1 MVGSD
6 GMSAY
11 VYSVDSRG
19 TVSNMG
25 DVGFAAIGIGAWH
38 AKSRLMQSGYTNALS
53 YVPALSAVFAA
64 KKSAEIAPG
73 VGTATDIHL
82 VFRNSIERLDEAVA
96 AKAAELYQQYSD
108 QQKANGAHYVELL
121 RQFVA
126 TQKPKAAAKADHS
139 DDAKI
144 DEHPSA
150 NVPEVTRGHEDGEE
164 KSQAENGV
172 A

>member
-1 MVGSD
+1 M
-6 GMSAY
+6 ACKIP
-11 VYSVDSRG
+11 
-19 TVSNMG
+19 
-25 DVGFAAIGIGAWH
+25 AHAI
-38 AKSRLMQSGYTNALS
+38 RLYEC
-53 YVPALSAVFAA
+53 PIIRPCLSAVFAA

-126 TQKPKAAAKADHS
+126 TQK
-139 DDAKI
+139 
-144 DEHPSA
+144 
-150 NVPEVTRGHEDGEE
+150 T
-164 KSQAENGV
+164 KSSRQSRSF
-172 A
+172 